1 MHHPRFL
8 ALLIFL
14 ATLLGTTVPARADGP
29 FTIGLGE
36 SLAFQSQARQI
47 GGTAQLNL
55 TASLDMG
62 NIKQFPLRNSV
73 MFDYSGGSANGGSLS
88 SYGLGFGTRLN
99 SPAYIGAGAM
109 LYNVTANQGPV
120 LGSRSTISFGSNI
133 FVGQRIAN
141 VPGVGPAF
149 AVQLTYRQI
158 PAVNGINPS
167 GLAATFRVSL

>member
-1 MHHPRFL
+1 MNPRAIIL
-8 ALLIFL
+8 AITVLGSL
-14 ATLLGTTVPARADGP
+14 AGAAAPARADGP

-36 SLAFQSQARQI
+36 SLALQSPARQI
-47 GGTAQLNL
+47 GGTTQLNV

-73 MFDYSGGSANGGSLS
+73 MFDYAGGSANGGSLS

-99 SPAYIGAGAM
+99 TPVYIGAGAF
-109 LYNVTANQGPV
+109 LYSVTANQGPA
-120 LGSRSTISFGSNI
+120 LGSHSTAGFGSNI
-133 FVGQRIAN
+133 FVGQRIAD

-149 AVQLTYRQI
+149 AIQLTYRQLPTI
-158 PAVNGINPS
+158 NGIDPS